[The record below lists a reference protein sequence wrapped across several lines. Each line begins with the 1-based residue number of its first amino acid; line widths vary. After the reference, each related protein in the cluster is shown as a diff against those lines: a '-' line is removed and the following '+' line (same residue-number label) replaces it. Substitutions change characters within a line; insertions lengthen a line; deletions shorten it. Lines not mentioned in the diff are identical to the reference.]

1 MQPSTHVTHMPE
13 MGTTEPSV
21 LFFVSVA
28 AEALILESGILGS
41 LLSLL
46 NLF

>member
-1 MQPSTHVTHMPE
+1 MQPSTQVTHMPE

-21 LFFVSVA
+21 LFLVSVA
-28 AEALILESGILGS
+28 AEALILDNGIVGS

>member
-1 MQPSTHVTHMPE
+1 MQPSTQVTHMPE

-21 LFFVSVA
+21 LFLVSVA
-28 AEALILESGILGS
+28 AEALTLDNVIVGS

>member
-21 LFFVSVA
+21 LFLVSVA
-28 AEALILESGILGS
+28 AEALILDNGIVGS